1 MPDDNPV
8 SEALRRLREETEV
21 RRLEEEYPLVSR
33 CVLGIENEPRSE
45 LERLEEALARMR
57 RLHRPSAIQ
66 RLYATPR
73 TDEDTQPVPHKPAR
87 SKKRRP
93 KVDRSPGRPLEANQF
108 PPEACDRIA
117 RQAMS
122 LQRQRIPWTEIVIR
136 CGVSEKTIRKYI
148 KQYKERQK
156 GRNGN

>member
-93 KVDRSPGRPLEANQF
+93 KGGHSPGRPPGANQF
-108 PPEACDRIA
+108 SREQCDDLAREALNLRAATPPR
-117 RQAMS
+117 
-122 LQRQRIPWTEIVIR
+122 PWREIKDEL
-136 CGVSEKTIRKYI
+136 GVPEKTLRRYIRHLKAREG
-148 KQYKERQK
+148 Q
-156 GRNGN
+156 